1 MIEISYV
8 DQTGKEIH
16 VDDRI
21 HYASKGEISIG
32 RVKELLGADKGIK
45 VIGVGK
51 KREATLCNPD
61 KQVIVVNKGY
71 YAKHKRANR
80 TGRA

>member
-1 MIEISYV
+1 MNYL

-21 HYASKGEISIG
+21 HYASKGEISVG
-32 RVKELLGADKGIK
+32 RVTELLANGKGVR

-51 KREATLCNPD
+51 KRDAILVNPD
-61 KQVIVVNKGY
+61 KQIIVVAKGY
-71 YAKHKRANR
+71 YEKHKRAKR